1 MERAMTAGSDIASH
15 LFSKTPL
22 LSTESEQDCAALTS
36 QLKQEI
42 EPRGVIEQMYVA
54 YIAALIWEILRLQ
67 RCKVAIINSAFSDAV
82 WVIVDRLLGHPGTG
96 TAERKWVDA
105 VSCDWFSKPT
115 ARKEVLELLDKF
127 HLDESAIEA
136 EAIRN
141 NFSEIETLDRML
153 ILQELRLNKGL
164 RSIAEYRNS
173 FAKQVREVSN
183 RVIEG
188 DPVIRLKSNR
198 Q

>member
-1 MERAMTAGSDIASH
+1 MTARSDIASH

-22 LSTESEQDCAALTS
+22 LITESRDDFDALKAALTS
-36 QLKQEI
+36 EI
-42 EPRGVIEQMYVA
+42 KPRGIVQQLYLADCATLV
-54 YIAALIWEILRLQ
+54 WEISRVR
-67 RCKVAIINSAFSDAV
+67 RCKVAIVNTAFKGAV
-82 WVIVDRLLGHPGTG
+82 WCIVDRLLDHPGMG

-105 VSCDWFSKPT
+105 VSRDWFSKPT

-141 NFSEIETLDRML
+141 EFSELEMLDRML
-153 ILQELRLNKGL
+153 TILELRLNKAL
-164 RSIAEYRNS
+164 RSIADYRNS
-173 FAKQVREVSN
+173 FAIQVQEVSN

>member
-1 MERAMTAGSDIASH
+1 
-15 LFSKTPL
+15 
-22 LSTESEQDCAALTS
+22 
-36 QLKQEI
+36 
-42 EPRGVIEQMYVA
+42 MYVA
-54 YIAALIWEILRLQ
+54 HIAALVWEILRLR
-67 RCKVAIINSAFSDAV
+67 RCKVAIINTAFLGAV
-82 WVIVDRLLGHPGTG
+82 WSIVDDLLDNPETD

-105 VSCDWFSKPT
+105 VSRDWFSKPT
-115 ARKEVLELLDKF
+115 ARKEVLERLEKF

-136 EAIRN
+136 EAIRK

-153 ILQELRLNKGL
+153 TLLELRLNNGL
-164 RSIAEYRNS
+164 RSIAEYRNG
-173 FAKQVREVSN
+173 FAKQLREASN

>member
-1 MERAMTAGSDIASH
+1 MEQTMTARSDIASH

-22 LSTESEQDCAALTS
+22 LITESRDDFAALKAALT
-36 QLKQEI
+36 LEI
-42 EPRGVIEQMYVA
+42 KPRGIVQQLYLSD
-54 YIAALIWEILRLQ
+54 IATLVWEILRVR
-67 RCKVAIINSAFSDAV
+67 RCKVAIVNIAFLGAV
-82 WVIVDRLLGHPGTG
+82 WGIVDRLLDHPGMG
-96 TAERKWVDA
+96 TAERKWADA
-105 VSCDWFSKPT
+105 VSRDWFSKPT

-136 EAIRN
+136 EAIRKK
-141 NFSEIETLDRML
+141 FSELETLDRML
-153 ILQELRLNKGL
+153 IMLELRLNKAL
-164 RSIAEYRNS
+164 RSIADYRDS
-173 FAKQVREVSN
+173 FAIQVREVSN

>member
-1 MERAMTAGSDIASH
+1 LVETAEGKQDLTH
-15 LFSKTPL
+15 LAPKRCLVS
-22 LSTESEQDCAALTS
+22 ESEQDFAALTS

-42 EPRGVIEQMYVA
+42 EPRGVIEQMFVA
-54 YIAALIWEILRLQ
+54 YIAALAWEILRLR
-67 RCKVAIINSAFSDAV
+67 RCKVAIINIAFLDAV
-82 WVIVDRLLGHPGTG
+82 LDVVDRLLGDTETG
-96 TAERKWVDA
+96 TTEREWLDA
-105 VSCDWFSKPT
+105 VSRDWFSKPT

-136 EAIRN
+136 AAIRKN
-141 NFSEIETLDRML
+141 LSEIETLDRML
-153 ILQELRLNKGL
+153 TLGELRLNKGL
-164 RSIAEYRNS
+164 RSIAEYRNG

>member
-1 MERAMTAGSDIASH
+1 MEETMTARSDIASH

-22 LSTESEQDCAALTS
+22 LITESRDDFAALKAALTS
-36 QLKQEI
+36 EI
-42 EPRGVIEQMYVA
+42 KPRGIVGQLYLA
-54 YIAALIWEILRLQ
+54 DTTTLFWEISRLR
-67 RCKVAIINSAFSDAV
+67 RCKVAIINTAFPGAV
-82 WVIVDRLLGHPGTG
+82 WGIVDRLLHHPQVG

-105 VSCDWFSKPT
+105 VSRDWFSKPE
-115 ARKEVLELLDKF
+115 ARKEVLELLNKF

-136 EAIRN
+136 EAIRKR
-141 NFSEIETLDRML
+141 FSELEMLDRML
-153 ILQELRLNKGL
+153 TMLELRLNKAL
-164 RSIAEYRNS
+164 RSIADYRDS
-173 FAKQVREVSN
+173 FATQVREVSN

>member
-1 MERAMTAGSDIASH
+1 MERAMTALSDIASH

-22 LSTESEQDCAALTS
+22 LSTESEQDFAALTS

-42 EPRGVIEQMYVA
+42 EPRGVIEQMFVA
-54 YIAALIWEILRLQ
+54 YIAALVWEILRLR
-67 RCKVAIINSAFSDAV
+67 RCKVAIINIAFLGAV
-82 WVIVDRLLGHPGTG
+82 GDVVDRLLGYTETG
-96 TAERKWVDA
+96 TTEREWLDA
-105 VSCDWFSKPT
+105 VSRDWFSKPT

-127 HLDESAIEA
+127 HLDESTIEA
-136 EAIRN
+136 EAIRKN
-141 NFSEIETLDRML
+141 LSEIETLDRML
-153 ILQELRLNKGL
+153 TLGELRLNKGL
-164 RSIAEYRNS
+164 RSIAEYRNG